1 MIPFPARRQSFKVT
15 LQKFTRPSELTDE
28 WVTSNTDYKSVDE
41 YKKSVRD
48 NLEKQAATT
57 ADNELYATA
66 WSQVLEHL
74 KSRSIQRKKSKK
86 QKKIIRRCMSSQQKT
101 MT

>member
-1 MIPFPARRQSFKVT
+1 MT
-15 LQKFTRPSELTDE
+15 LQKFTRASELTDE
-28 WVTSNTDYKSVDE
+28 WVTSIQITKSVDE

-66 WSQVLEHL
+66 WSEVLDTSEIKKYPEEEVK
-74 KSRSIQRKKSKK
+74 KSRRKL
-86 QKKIIRRCMSSQQKT
+86 
-101 MT
+101 

>member
-1 MIPFPARRQSFKVT
+1 M
-15 LQKFTRPSELTDE
+15 TDE

-66 WSQVLEHL
+66 WSQVLDASEI
-74 KSRSIQRKKSKK
+74 KKYPEEEVKKAERKL
-86 QKKIIRRCMSSQQKT
+86 
-101 MT
+101 